1 MIWERDEMRGG
12 EVLDSLLET
21 WAFAHDAELAKAAGM
36 KPYRANRFAGPVSQT
51 TYYDPGNGH
60 LVGGAE
66 VLGDQRPDASKGPL
80 IPISGADGPSAEA
93 EIPPSK
99 RGRQ

>member
-12 EVLDSLLET
+12 EVLDALLET

-51 TYYDPGNGH
+51 MQYDPNEGYRF
-60 LVGGAE
+60 AE
-66 VLGDQRPDASKGPL
+66 RGSGQRPDVPPGPV
-80 IPISGADGPSAEA
+80 IPISGAMPGAEA
-93 EIPPSK
+93 EIPPSRRK
-99 RGRQ
+99 RE